1 MGAYLI
7 RRLLLVIPT
16 LWAIITINFFIVQIA
31 PGGPVDQAIAA
42 IEFGNAGVLPGAGGE
57 GIRASHAQTGVGN
70 ISDSNYRGGR
80 GLDPEVIAE
89 ITHRYGFDKP
99 IHERYFKML
108 WDYIRFDFGD
118 SLFRSASV
126 LTLIK
131 DSLPVSIT
139 LGLWSTLIIYL
150 VSIPLGIRKA
160 VYNGS
165 RFDVWSSA
173 FIIIG
178 YAIPAF
184 LFAILLIV
192 FFAGGSYFDL
202 FPLRGLV
209 SANFDSLPWYQQ
221 TVRTVVNDVSLQI
234 EAGETLALVGE
245 SGSGKSV
252 TALSILRLL
261 PSPPVEYLSG
271 DIRFHGESLLHVS
284 DQTLRGVRGN
294 KIAMIFQEPMV
305 SLNPLHTLEK
315 QLYEVLSL
323 HRGMRREAARG
334 EILNC
339 LDRVGIRQAAK
350 RLTDYPH
357 QLSGGE
363 RQRVMIAMALLTR
376 PELLIADEPTTALDV
391 SVQAQI
397 LQLLRELQGEL
408 NMGMLFITHNLS
420 IVRKLAHR
428 VAVMQNGRCVEQN
441 YAATLFAS
449 PTHPYTQKLLNSEP
463 SGDPVPLP
471 EPASTLLDVEQLQVA
486 FPIRKGILKRIVD
499 HNVVV
504 KNISFTL
511 RAGETLGLVGESGS
525 GKSTTG
531 LALLRLI
538 NSQGSIIFDG
548 QPLQNLNRR
557 QLLPIRHRI
566 QVVFQDPNSSLN
578 PRLNVLQIIEEGLR
592 VHQPTLSAAQRE
604 QQVIAVMHEV
614 GLDPETRHRYPA
626 EFSGGQRQRIAIAR
640 ALILKPSLIILDE
653 PTSSLDKTVQAQILT
668 LLKSLQQKHQLA
680 YLFISHDLHVV
691 RALCHQVIVLRQGE
705 VVEQGPCARVF
716 ATPQQEYTRQLLALS

>member
-1 MGAYLI
+1 MTQT
-7 RRLLLVIPT
+7 LL
-16 LWAIITINFFIVQIA
+16 
-31 PGGPVDQAIAA
+31 A
-42 IEFGNAGVLPGAGGE
+42 IENL
-57 GIRASHAQTGVGN
+57 SVG
-70 ISDSNYRGGR
+70 
-80 GLDPEVIAE
+80 
-89 ITHRYGFDKP
+89 
-99 IHERYFKML
+99 
-108 WDYIRFDFGD
+108 
-118 SLFRSASV
+118 FRH
-126 LTLIK
+126 
-131 DSLPVSIT
+131 
-139 LGLWSTLIIYL
+139 
-150 VSIPLGIRKA
+150 
-160 VYNGS
+160 
-165 RFDVWSSA
+165 
-173 FIIIG
+173 
-178 YAIPAF
+178 
-184 LFAILLIV
+184 
-192 FFAGGSYFDL
+192 
-202 FPLRGLV
+202 
-209 SANFDSLPWYQQ
+209 QQ
-221 TVRTVVNDVSLQI
+221 TVRTVVNDVSLRI

-271 DIRFHGESLLHVS
+271 DIRFHGESLLHAS
-284 DQTLRGVRGN
+284 EQTLRGVRGN

-397 LQLLRELQGEL
+397 LQLLRELQHEL

-428 VAVMQNGRCVEQN
+428 VAVMQNGRCVEEN
-441 YAATLFAS
+441 RATALFAS
-449 PTHPYTQKLLNSEP
+449 PVHPYTQKLLNSEP
-463 SGDPVPLP
+463 SGNPVPLP

-486 FPIRKGILKRIVD
+486 FPIRKGLLKRVVD

-504 KNISFTL
+504 KSVSFTL

-538 NSQGSIIFDG
+538 DSQGSIVFDG
-548 QPLQNLNRR
+548 QPLQNLTRR

-592 VHQPTLSAAQRE
+592 VHQPTLSATQRE
-604 QQVIAVMHEV
+604 EQVKAVMQEV

-653 PTSSLDKTVQAQILT
+653 PTSSLDKTVQAQILA
-668 LLKSLQQKHQLA
+668 LLKSLQQKHQLV

-716 ATPQQEYTRQLLALS
+716 AAPQQEYTRQLLALS